1 LKKIFPFVE
10 PACINVIHVL
20 MIVLALLVI
29 VPILEF
35 LVLFVNVRKVT
46 LMTLFLYVNNAITN
60 VTLVYNLQIA

>member
-10 PACINVIHVL
+10 TACTNVKRVL

-35 LVLFVNVRKVT
+35 LVLFVNARKVT

-60 VTLVYNLQIA
+60 VTLV